1 MSRADDLFDAWK
13 IRADQCDLLAT
24 AVMYGAKL
32 KHAGREHVGPCVA
45 CGGNDRFSINPSKN
59 LWHCRGHGGGHG
71 AVGMVMHAAG
81 LSFLQACEALTG
93 EPNPS
98 GRASKPITEAEKAER
113 NRQRLKMED
122 DRRRREAQE
131 AAHQDDTREA
141 ALAIWEASTAI
152 TGTLAQTY
160 LISRGIPAFDTDVLR
175 FHPALPYPG
184 KTKRYPALICRVD
197 SVDASLCAVWR
208 IYLRD
213 DGRKAD
219 VPAAKMGLGPAG
231 GGAVRLGG
239 IGPKVAVAEGL
250 ESALGFWFLTGR
262 KYPVFASLSTS
273 GMTGIE
279 LPLGVDHCVIVPDG
293 DAPIRKKDGDFVPSI
308 PAGRKAAQ
316 SLRSRLLAEGI
327 SVTIAAEP
335 PQNLDYADMWL
346 SSQKEWA

>member
-1 MSRADDLFDAWK
+1 MSPAADDRYIAWK
-13 IRADQCDLLAT
+13 ERAESVGLLA
-24 AVMYGAKL
+24 AAQMFGMKL
-32 KHAGREHVGPCVA
+32 KKHGQEFVGPCGYCA
-45 CGGNDRFSINPSKN
+45 GRDRFAINLAKGK
-59 LWHCRGHGGGHG
+59 WHCRGHGGGESPITLAMHVG
-71 AVGMVMHAAG
+71 ALAWKEAAEM
-81 LSFLQACEALTG
+81 LAG
-93 EPNPS
+93 EPCPS
-98 GRASKPITEAEKAER
+98 GPARPLSETEKAER

>member
-1 MSRADDLFDAWK
+1 
-13 IRADQCDLLAT
+13 
-24 AVMYGAKL
+24 
-32 KHAGREHVGPCVA
+32 
-45 CGGNDRFSINPSKN
+45 
-59 LWHCRGHGGGHG
+59 
-71 AVGMVMHAAG
+71 
-81 LSFLQACEALTG
+81 
-93 EPNPS
+93 
-98 GRASKPITEAEKAER
+98 
-113 NRQRLKMED
+113 MED

-131 AAHQDDTREA
+131 AAYQDDTREA

-152 TGTLAQTY
+152 TGTLAQAY
-160 LISRGIPAFDTDVLR
+160 LLNRGIPAFETDVLR

-208 IYLRD
+208 IYLRE

-219 VPAAKMGLGPAG
+219 VPAAKLGLGPAG

-273 GMTGIE
+273 GMIGIE
-279 LPLGVDHCVIVPDG
+279 LPLGIDHCVIAPDG
-293 DAPIRKKDGDFVPSI
+293 DRPIAKRGNEFVPAV

-316 SLRSRLLAEGI
+316 ALRSRLLAEGI
-327 SVTIAAEP
+327 AVTIAAEP
-335 PQNLDYADMWL
+335 NCGLDYNDLWL
-346 SSQKEWA
+346 SHSREVA